1 MGLATAW
8 ASGGPGPGSG
18 GGDSLTT
25 ILFLLA
31 VVGGAYLATHFVVG
45 RLQQTFLF
53 LSGFEYIAL
62 GVALGPTELSLV
74 HAFDD
79 MTAMGPV
86 FAFAAGWVGLLYGL
100 GFELK
105 SLEIVGRPMR
115 IALMDVLVTGGLVTA
130 AAHAFF
136 RSGLAMAVV
145 ADEQAWLSAM
155 VLGCTAAAGST
166 SAANLLEQ
174 RYQGAETHLLPMLQ
188 RVAQLENLLS
198 ITLFG
203 LLFCVFHVG
212 STLTSSPPS
221 ASDWILLTV
230 AGGIGLG
237 VLFSIFIGN
246 DKSGNNVFLAMV
258 GILLFASGAAFFLNL
273 SALLVNLLLGMF
285 LAQTRQGV
293 KIADQLERTG
303 RPVSLTLLLFA
314 GALWQPVPWIPA
326 LVLIL
331 GLVGLRLLGKVIAV
345 FLATVGTPLRTD
357 LFRGMAAQGNVSVA
371 MALSFQIVYD
381 GPEVDLAY
389 TAILIAVVV
398 HELSSPRLLRGL
410 LVDAGE
416 LRQDLP
422 WIRS

>member
-8 ASGGPGPGSG
+8 ASGDSGGHG

-31 VVGGAYLATHFVVG
+31 VVGGAYLATHFVVE

-53 LSGFEYIAL
+53 LSGFEYVAL
-62 GVALGPTELSLV
+62 GIALGPTELALV

-100 GFELK
+100 GIELK

-115 IALMDVLVTGGLVTA
+115 IALMDVLVTGGLVTGA
-130 AAHAFF
+130 AYWFL
-136 RSGLAMAVV
+136 RSGLALPAV
-145 ADEQAWLSAM
+145 EEQQAWLTAL

-166 SAANLLEQ
+166 SAVHLLDQ
-174 RYQGAETHLLPMLQ
+174 RYEGAQTHLLPMLR

-198 ITLFG
+198 ITVFG
-203 LLFCVFHVG
+203 LLFCIFHVG
-212 STLTSSPPS
+212 STLTPTPPS

-230 AGGIGLG
+230 VGGIGLG

-246 DKSGNNVFLAMV
+246 DKSDNNMFLAMV

-293 KIADQLERTG
+293 KIAGQLERTG

-314 GALWQPVPWIPA
+314 GALWQPVPLLPA
-326 LVLIL
+326 AVLIL
-331 GLVGLRLLGKVIAV
+331 GMVGLRLLGKVIAV

-389 TAILIAVVV
+389 TAVLCSVVV

-416 LRQDLP
+416 LRQDVP